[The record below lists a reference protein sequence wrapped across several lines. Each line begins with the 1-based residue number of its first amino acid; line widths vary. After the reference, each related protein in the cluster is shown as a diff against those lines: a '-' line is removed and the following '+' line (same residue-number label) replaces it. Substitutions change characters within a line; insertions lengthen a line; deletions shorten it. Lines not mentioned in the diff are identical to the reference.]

1 MAVKEKLS
9 ERITNQ
15 IKQDIS
21 KGKYQP
27 NEKIPAEP
35 ELMTLYG
42 VGRSTIREAIKSL
55 AISGILK
62 VQQGFGTIVNE
73 RSDTESIDQ
82 KLKNADF
89 DDIHAVRILLE
100 EEMVKLAAINH
111 TEEQIK
117 EMERCLEDRRL
128 AILAEQPEQCANAD
142 IAFHTAIAQASKN
155 KVLAG
160 LYTSFTAIIRDF
172 FSRRDARGISHFAM
186 SHHLHEELFKA
197 IKAKKQKQAQQIILQ
212 ILDNSY

>member
-35 ELMTLYG
+35 ELMKLYG

-62 VQQGFGTIVNE
+62 VQQGFGTMVNE
-73 RSDTESIDQ
+73 RSETESIDQ

-100 EEMVKLAAINH
+100 EEMVKLAAVNR
-111 TEEQIK
+111 TDEQIT

-142 IAFHTAIAQASKN
+142 IAFHTAIALASKN

-160 LYTSFTAIIRDF
+160 LYTSFTTIIRDF

>member
-15 IKQDIS
+15 IRHDIS
-21 KGKYQP
+21 KGKYPP

-35 ELMTLYG
+35 ELMKLYG

-62 VQQGFGTIVNE
+62 VQQGSGTMVNE
-73 RSDTESIDQ
+73 RLETESIDQ

-100 EEMVKLAAINH
+100 EEMVKLAVINH
-111 TEEQIK
+111 TDDQIK
-117 EMERCLEDRRL
+117 KMERCLEDRRM

-160 LYTSFTAIIRDF
+160 LYASFTTIIRDF
-172 FSRRDARGISHFAM
+172 FSRREARGISHFAM

>member
-15 IKQDIS
+15 IRQDIS

-35 ELMTLYG
+35 ELMKLYG

-62 VQQGFGTIVNE
+62 VQQGFGTMVNE
-73 RSDTESIDQ
+73 RRETESIDQ

-100 EEMVKLAAINH
+100 GEMVKLAAKNH

-117 EMERCLEDRRL
+117 EMEKCLEDRKL

-160 LYTSFTAIIRDF
+160 LYTSFTTIIRDF
-172 FSRRDARGISHFAM
+172 FSRREARGISHFAM

>member
-1 MAVKEKLS
+1 MAAKEKLS

-35 ELMTLYG
+35 ELMKLYG

-62 VQQGFGTIVNE
+62 VQQGFGTMVNE
-73 RSDTESIDQ
+73 RSETESIDQ

-100 EEMVKLAAINH
+100 EEMVKLAAVNH
-111 TEEQIK
+111 TDEQIK

-160 LYTSFTAIIRDF
+160 LYTSFTIIIRDF

-186 SHHLHEELFKA
+186 SHHLHEELFRA

>member
-15 IKQDIS
+15 IRQDIS

-35 ELMTLYG
+35 ELMKLYG

-62 VQQGFGTIVNE
+62 VQQGFGTIVSE
-73 RSDTESIDQ
+73 RPETESIDQ

-100 EEMVKLAAINH
+100 GEMVKLAAINH

-117 EMERCLEDRRL
+117 EMEKCLEDRKQ

-160 LYTSFTAIIRDF
+160 LYTSFTTIIRDF
-172 FSRRDARGISHFAM
+172 FSRREARGISHFAM

>member
-15 IKQDIS
+15 IRQDIS
-21 KGKYQP
+21 QGKYP
-27 NEKIPAEP
+27 SNEKIPAEP

-62 VQQGFGTIVNE
+62 VQQGSGTFVNDDPE
-73 RSDTESIDQ
+73 TETIDQ
-82 KLKNADF
+82 KLKHADF
-89 DDIHAVRILLE
+89 NDIHAVRRLLE
-100 EEMVKLAAINH
+100 EEIVKLATINH
-111 TEEQIK
+111 TEEQIA

-128 AILAEQPEQCANAD
+128 AILAEQAEQCANAD
-142 IAFHTAIAQASKN
+142 IAFHMVIAQASKN
-155 KVLAG
+155 NVLAQ
-160 LYTSFTAIIRDF
+160 LYKSFTIIIRDF
-172 FSRRDARGISHFAM
+172 FSRRETRGITHFAM
-186 SHHLHEELFKA
+186 NHHLHEELFKA
-197 IKAKKQKQAQQIILQ
+197 IKSKKQKQAQQVILQ

>member
-15 IKQDIS
+15 IRQDIS
-21 KGKYQP
+21 KGKYPP

-35 ELMTLYG
+35 ELMKLYG

-55 AISGILK
+55 SISGILK
-62 VQQGFGTIVNE
+62 VQQGSGTMVNE
-73 RSDTESIDQ
+73 RLETESIDQ

-100 EEMVKLAAINH
+100 GEMVKLAAINH
-111 TEEQIK
+111 TDEQIK
-117 EMERCLEDRRL
+117 EMEKCLEDRKL

-142 IAFHTAIAQASKN
+142 IAFHTAIARASKN

-160 LYTSFTAIIRDF
+160 LYTSFTTIIRDF
-172 FSRRDARGISHFAM
+172 FSRREAQGISHFAM